1 MANIR
6 QHIPSYYNIQ
16 VIAFGVHL
24 IRKGALVFMKRS
36 GGDYIYNCLMT
47 TEGDEILVEYDDA
60 NAEANEEAKK
70 PANGPETQVKQ

>member
-1 MANIR
+1 
-6 QHIPSYYNIQ
+6 
-16 VIAFGVHL
+16 
-24 IRKGALVFMKRS
+24 MKRS